1 MISIIGAGIGG
12 LSLALALEKLNIE
25 YRIFEKTN
33 SINAV
38 GAGIWLAPNA
48 LQVLE
53 WLGILESIQNEGNS
67 INRITITTHDL
78 KPLSDSCQQ
87 FIKDTFGYSTIAIH
101 RAKFQEI
108 LLQNIPEEKVI
119 LGKSFDKF
127 EYLSDNRI
135 QIIFEDTTQIKTD
148 YVIGADGIHSKV
160 RKQLFPTSAIRYSG
174 QTCWRGV
181 ANIEIE
187 DRFKHQGIEMWG
199 NQIRFGI
206 SRIANKKVYWF
217 AVVTSKPNSK
227 SAFSDVKKHLTD
239 MFSSFDPIVG
249 KLILNTDPCTI
260 IKGDI
265 NDIQPL
271 KYWYKDTVCL
281 IGDAAHCATP
291 DLGQGGAQAIEDA
304 YYLSNFIAQE
314 NDIPNAFS
322 KFHAKRRKKVDFIVA
337 QSRNTEKIA
346 HLKYGKRMRN
356 FILKSIPKS
365 ILDKKMLELYQ
376 MEKIN

>member
-1 MISIIGAGIGG
+1 MISIIGGGIGG

-25 YRIFEKTN
+25 YRVFEKTN
-33 SINAV
+33 SFKTV

-53 WLGILESIQNEGNS
+53 WLGILETVQTNGNS

-101 RAKFQEI
+101 RAKLQEI
-108 LLQNIPEEKVI
+108 LLQNIPNEKII
-119 LGKSFDKF
+119 LGKSFHKF
-127 EYLSDNRI
+127 EKLSNNTI
-135 QIIFEDTTQIKTD
+135 KILFEDNSQIETN
-148 YVIGADGIHSKV
+148 YLIGADGIHSKV
-160 RKQLFPTSAIRYSG
+160 RKQLFPTSVIRYSG

-181 ANIEIE
+181 ADMEIE
-187 DRFKHQGIEMWG
+187 DHFKHQGIEMWG
-199 NQIRFGI
+199 NQIRLGI

-217 AVVTSKPNSK
+217 AVVTSKPNNK
-227 SAFSDVKKHLTD
+227 CTFLDVKKHLTD
-239 MFSSFDPIVG
+239 MFSSFHPIVER
-249 KLILNTDPCTI
+249 LISNTDQQNI

-271 KYWYKDTVCL
+271 KHWYKDAVCL

-304 YYLSNFIAQE
+304 YYLSHLIAQE
-314 NDIPNAFS
+314 NNISNAFP
-322 KFHAKRRKKVDFIVA
+322 KFQEKRHKKVNTIVT
-337 QSRNTEKIA
+337 QSRSTEKIA
-346 HLKYGKRMRN
+346 HLKYGKRVRN
-356 FILKSIPKS
+356 FILKNIPKS

-376 MEKIN
+376 IDKII